1 MSYKSRRILQIFHS
15 PEIYVSSV
23 EKTNRPIQGGITTHN
38 HAIEKIRQQ
47 QKQLSL
53 RKFIL
58 CCDKCR
64 RSPQEVLSSWN
75 LIHLPFPAK
84 KNWTWDDKQAVSSSL
99 RQNHSNFAKNNA
111 NVFLRVQITIPVF
124 YVIFVFWLHMS
135 LKTFPASF
143 LFIVNG

>member
-53 RKFIL
+53 
-58 CCDKCR
+58 
-64 RSPQEVLSSWN
+64 
-75 LIHLPFPAK
+75 
-84 KNWTWDDKQAVSSSL
+84 
-99 RQNHSNFAKNNA
+99 
-111 NVFLRVQITIPVF
+111 F
-124 YVIFVFWLHMS
+124 YVATTVGGPQKKSYHHEI
-135 LKTFPASF
+135 
-143 LFIVNG
+143 

>member
-58 CCDKCR
+58 CCDNCR

-84 KNWTWDDKQAVSSSL
+84 KKLNLRRQAGSVVVAKTKPQQF
-99 RQNHSNFAKNNA
+99 RQEQRKCLFKSPNHNPG
-111 NVFLRVQITIPVF
+111 FLRNFSILTPYELKNF
-124 YVIFVFWLHMS
+124 SSFVPIHC
-135 LKTFPASF
+135 
-143 LFIVNG
+143 